1 MKRRIITVLAFA
13 VALFVLFTGTFTT
26 AAEVPYTSY
35 TYWSTLDNQRTEVY
49 NRPMLST
56 ETVLN
61 AKKIGIKEFTSLND
75 ICTDKS
81 GNIYILDGASRIVV
95 LNDKYELLYEIGNI
109 SGTEKYDDA
118 RSVYVAEDNSLYIC
132 DTEGGRVL
140 HTDLNGKLLE
150 IIGSPESQL
159 IPDDFKF
166 RPTYVAVDAKGCM
179 YILSD
184 GSYYGAL
191 LFDENKNFL
200 GFYGANTVTSGISGV
215 LTNIKNRVFPNN
227 TKKGNTAR
235 RIPYCFVD
243 IKTDS
248 EGFVYTCNGST
259 EKWGSTG
266 QIRKLSPGTGKNI
279 LDSDGINFVD
289 AEINTEYS
297 NGAFSKQDI
306 MNIEINGDGFIFALE
321 STFGKVFLYD
331 SECRMLTAF
340 GGGMH
345 EGTQNGTFVNVS
357 GMALLDDGERVLVS
371 DKTNNNITVF
381 YLNDYGKKVL
391 KADILTIS
399 GEYEEAESN
408 WKEILKLDNCN
419 QAAYSGLA
427 YAAMYG
433 GDSKTA
439 MEYAKTG
446 YDTQAYALAFE
457 SYRND
462 YINSH
467 FVLIFTL
474 TAVLIIG
481 IIVVLAVSM
490 RKKTVII
497 KNQKLKLLLGTMV
510 HPVNTF
516 AEVKEKQQG
525 SLLISASMLLLF
537 YLSVILNT
545 LESGFLFSKYDPENF
560 NSIWILARTV
570 GLVVLWIVAD
580 WMVCTIMSGKGKL
593 REIAVVTC
601 YSLLPIVIK
610 NFLSLILTNVLL
622 PSEAGFLTILD
633 AVAIIYFVLLMILG
647 LIKIHDFGF
656 GRMLLTSILSI
667 LGVAIIFFLI
677 IMIVM
682 LFQQTYGFIAT
693 VISELLTL

>member
-357 GMALLDDGERVLVS
+357 GMALLDDGDRVLVS

-446 YDTQAYALAFE
+446 YDNQAYALAFE